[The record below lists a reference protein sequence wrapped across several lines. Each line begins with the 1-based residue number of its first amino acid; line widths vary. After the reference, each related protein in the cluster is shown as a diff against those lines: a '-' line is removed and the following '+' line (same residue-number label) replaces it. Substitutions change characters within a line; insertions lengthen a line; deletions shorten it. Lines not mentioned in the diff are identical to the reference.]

1 MFTDKYKYKLPDLP
15 YAYDAVEPYIDA
27 LTMEI
32 HHNKHHQG
40 YVNNL
45 NEALENRPELQKI
58 PLIQMLEDI
67 NKIPEDVRTA
77 IRNNGGGHFNHS
89 MFWTLMKNNG
99 GGEPRGKIA
108 DEIKKTFGNFA
119 VFKEIFN
126 TNAKKVFGSGWSWL
140 SLDKNGKLVATTT
153 SNQDTPLAQGLTPIM
168 GLDVWEH
175 AYYLKYQ
182 NRRPD
187 YINAWW
193 NVVNWDQIEENYR
206 NAF

>member
-187 YINAWW
+187 YINSWW

>member
-15 YAYDAVEPYIDA
+15 YACDALEPYIDA

-89 MFWTLMKNNG
+89 MFWTLMKKN
-99 GGEPRGKIA
+99 GGEPTGKIA

-119 VFKEIFN
+119 AFKEIFN

-187 YINAWW
+187 YINSWW